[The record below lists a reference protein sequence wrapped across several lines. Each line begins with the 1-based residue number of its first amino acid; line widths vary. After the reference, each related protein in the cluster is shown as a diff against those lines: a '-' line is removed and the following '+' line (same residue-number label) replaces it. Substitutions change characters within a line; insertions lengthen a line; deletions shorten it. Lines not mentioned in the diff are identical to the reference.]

1 MARNFLF
8 FEKYFFL
15 AITELHSDNTV
26 HCSVYLLIFVSIN
39 PYVLPFDFQFVAFLL
54 IGVAAAAKKA
64 AIISS
69 LPVVGGII
77 FCGVILLFIAIV
89 GLYGAFKQHQIA
101 LFAYMV
107 VLFSIFVIQ
116 FSVAC
121 ASLAASTTD
130 ELDILGKVSYF
141 YFLKFSAVCAVL
153 LIQLPPFTF
162 TRLLDS
168 P

>member
-1 MARNFLF
+1 M
-8 FEKYFFL
+8 
-15 AITELHSDNTV
+15 
-26 HCSVYLLIFVSIN
+26 
-39 PYVLPFDFQFVAFLL
+39 
-54 IGVAAAAKKA
+54 AAAAKKA

-153 LIQLPPFTF
+153 VLIGELHCPFF
-162 TRLLDS
+162 QNFFKPKRINVIRLERKLMS
-168 P
+168 LL

>member
-1 MARNFLF
+1 M
-8 FEKYFFL
+8 
-15 AITELHSDNTV
+15 
-26 HCSVYLLIFVSIN
+26 
-39 PYVLPFDFQFVAFLL
+39 
-54 IGVAAAAKKA
+54 AAAAKKA

-168 P
+168 PYENEVTLSGQNPPLKYCQYLEIQYTVRKKSRSFNAKNFGSVV